1 MKEYEKINHFCYFHP
16 ESRHVLGVFP
26 EEFPGLSQYPYER
39 IKYKLAK
46 PFYYGE
52 MGFDGTYRL
61 VKIKN
66 KLTVIQEKPKNKIAK
81 EISKFSIYELEFE
94 ENKKIDQS
102 DLIIEVKNNKAKIYP
117 QLNINLYPE
126 ADAKIFITKKNNPFF
141 LVKKTVIPIN
151 KKEYTKI
158 TDNNETIFDKSIFI
172 KNINSKVSL
181 VENHQYF
188 SKKPFLVVNILELN
202 QLIITTN
209 PQFYSID
216 NDLTNASISI
226 KEKYEIKK
234 FNIDALINS
243 FLFIK
248 DEKSLLDKSLYDK
261 IELSITEFPAAWLN
275 ELILKLQTTVV
286 LYNSTNILVFGE
298 EKFNENI
305 YITPKNNPFKI
316 LHKATPKSI
325 IHNINIDFDLS
336 AIIICDKTNKLKM
349 IPCER
354 I

>member
-1 MKEYEKINHFCYFHP
+1 MKEYEKIDHFCYFHP
-16 ESRHVLGVFP
+16 EHRHILGVFP
-26 EEFPGLSQYPYER
+26 EEFPGLSQYPYEL

-52 MGFDGTYRL
+52 MGFDGTYKL

-94 ENKKIDQS
+94 KNKKIDQS

-117 QLNINLYPE
+117 QLNIDSYPE

-141 LVKKTVIPIN
+141 LVKKTVIPIS

-158 TDNNETIFDKSIFI
+158 TDNNETISDKSIFI
-172 KNINSKVSL
+172 KNINSNVSL
-181 VENHQYF
+181 VENYQYF
-188 SKKPFLVVNILELN
+188 SKKPFLVINILELD
-202 QLIITTN
+202 QLIITAN
-209 PQFYSID
+209 PQFYSIS

-226 KEKYEIKK
+226 KEKYEVKK
-234 FNIDALINS
+234 FNIDMLLNS
-243 FLFIK
+243 FHFIK
-248 DEKSLLDKSLYDK
+248 DEKLLLNKQLYDK
-261 IELSITEFPAAWLN
+261 IELSITEFPITWVN
-275 ELILKLQTTVV
+275 EMVLDVHSVKV
-286 LYNSTNILVFGE
+286 LYNSNNILIFGE
-298 EKFNENI
+298 EKFTNI

-316 LHKATPKSI
+316 LHKTKSKSI
-325 IHNINIDFDLS
+325 IRNVNIDFDLS
-336 AIIICDKTNKLKM
+336 AIIICNKTNKLKM